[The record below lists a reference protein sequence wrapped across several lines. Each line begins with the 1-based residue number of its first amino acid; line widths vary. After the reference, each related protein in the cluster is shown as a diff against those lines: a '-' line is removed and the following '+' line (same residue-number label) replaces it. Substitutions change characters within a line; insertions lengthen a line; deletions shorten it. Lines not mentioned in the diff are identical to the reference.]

1 MIVYIST
8 AAFLYYTIWVLIM
21 PFVDN
26 MNISQKLFLDREWA
40 ITIPVAVMLFGICL
54 IEVGL
59 VMSLSSLSLTVVL
72 LYIAITRR
80 VYSNSTNSGVRSA
93 RDGIVLKYHFK
104 EDWDETQNSPIDCIA
119 SSRLKFWKRLNF
131 NIYLDPEVSNQNL
144 KSMAVE
150 LIHEAF
156 LKHIVS
162 ILSKE
167 CPLSFQPSYYSK
179 MFNAMSNANIIAG
192 SISRILTRESLDK
205 SFEQSHF
212 QLLMYKKCKLIY
224 TRTLRKN
231 EFDGIHKFPDLED
244 SKQKLQVADDE
255 ENKQYSESSLLDD
268 SQLLCSSPPVDST
281 EEARTCN
288 VEEDQDEILSVALVT
303 TDTILSSDN
312 FVNDMLSAAD

>member
-1 MIVYIST
+1 
-8 AAFLYYTIWVLIM
+8 
-21 PFVDN
+21 
-26 MNISQKLFLDREWA
+26 
-40 ITIPVAVMLFGICL
+40 
-54 IEVGL
+54 
-59 VMSLSSLSLTVVL
+59 MS
-72 LYIAITRR
+72 
-80 VYSNSTNSGVRSA
+80 
-93 RDGIVLKYHFK
+93 KFK
-104 EDWDETQNSPIDCIA
+104 A
-119 SSRLKFWKRLNF
+119 
-131 NIYLDPEVSNQNL
+131 
-144 KSMAVE
+144 MAVE